1 MQCATTRSI
10 HTNPSLGYV
19 SIAVTLRK
27 EQINHHPIAMTR
39 FSLLSRLHVLQEL
52 QLPCLVVDGI
62 VAFAL
67 HKLDSN
73 ARKKNELAQLAKKEN
88 LEHEQ
93 DKCLKAAQK
102 QEARAE
108 QKAMEKRAKEGAGK
122 HPKHGNPI
130 QQPDKNKKSK

>member
-1 MQCATTRSI
+1 M
-10 HTNPSLGYV
+10 
-19 SIAVTLRK
+19 
-27 EQINHHPIAMTR
+27 
-39 FSLLSRLHVLQEL
+39 HVLQEL

-73 ARKKNELAQLAKKEN
+73 SRKKNELAQLAKKEN

-93 DKCLKAAQK
+93 DKRLKAAQK
-102 QEARAE
+102 AEARAE
-108 QKAMEKRAKEGAGK
+108 QKAMEKRVKEGAGK